1 MSVSFDPN
9 REAAAR
15 SGAGGAPA
23 PRAVPRVAAVPA
35 MLLLVAGIL
44 ATAPFWVPA
53 ALAKSDVVH
62 VSLLVPQPA
71 KVDMTGIRRVLV
83 TQMIVD
89 EEVPE
94 FDLSHELVGVL
105 RHDLKE
111 KAGLDMIDVEPPALP
126 EQPIRDLLANTG
138 FWHRLAETYHA
149 DLIIAGETSFKT
161 ADRSGYVQ
169 MDEISPMTGQRI
181 RRTRFVDREAFLLDL
196 RLFLVRGAGGELA
209 WEDHFNGDKTYNGK
223 GFDRLSGLFDMY
235 EQMGDDIRSL
245 VAPRQRQVQRTLF
258 NE

>member
-1 MSVSFDPN
+1 MSIDPN
-9 REAAAR
+9 PERTRPRAR
-15 SGAGGAPA
+15 DAAPA
-23 PRAVPRVAAVPA
+23 ASVPLAAVILAAGIVAAI
-35 MLLLVAGIL
+35 LLA
-44 ATAPFWVPA
+44 VPA
-53 ALAKSDVVH
+53 ALAKSDVVR
-62 VSLLVPQPA
+62 VTLLVPQPA
-71 KVDMTGIRRVLV
+71 KVDMTGLRRVLV

-111 KAGLDMIDVEPPALP
+111 HAGLEMIEGEPPALP

-149 DLIIAGETSFKT
+149 DLIIAGEASFKT

-169 MDEISPMTGQRI
+169 FDEISPATGQRI

-196 RLFLVRGAGGELA
+196 RLFLVRGTGGELA

-223 GFDRLSGLFDMY
+223 GYDRLSGLFDMY

>member
-1 MSVSFDPN
+1 MATIPQ
-9 REAAAR
+9 REPGRRRVRDAVLAAAR
-15 SGAGGAPA
+15 RGATGAA
-23 PRAVPRVAAVPA
+23 GLFAAA
-35 MLLLVAGIL
+35 ALGAAILLV
-44 ATAPFWVPA
+44 PP
-53 ALAKSDVVH
+53 ALAKSDTVKVT
-62 VSLLVPQPA
+62 LMVPQPP
-71 KVDMTGIRRVLV
+71 KVDMTGLRRVLV

-89 EEVPE
+89 EEVTD

-111 KAGLDMIDVEPPALP
+111 KAGLEMIEVEPPALP

-149 DLIIAGETSFKT
+149 DLIIAGEASFKT

-169 MDEISPMTGQRI
+169 TDEISPMTGQRV

-196 RLFLVRGAGGELA
+196 RLFIVRGSGGELA
-209 WEDHFNGDKTYNGK
+209 WEDHFSGDKTYNGK
-223 GFDRLSGLFDMY
+223 GYDRLSGLFDMY